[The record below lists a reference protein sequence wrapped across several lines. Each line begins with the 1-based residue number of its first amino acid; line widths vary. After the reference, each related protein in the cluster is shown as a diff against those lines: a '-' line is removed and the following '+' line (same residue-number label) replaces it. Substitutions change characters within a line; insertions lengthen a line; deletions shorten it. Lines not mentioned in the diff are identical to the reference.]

1 MDSQLSGICL
11 QGRDHMVRDPEGQNL
26 CRFNRLVAGA
36 QNSNRPCRRPV
47 SNQDSV
53 PQWNVKPA
61 LNAPDASSIPSQS
74 WACEIDFIPDES
86 IFKEIDI
93 QPFGGSDECSNRSS
107 SNLVSLRVLR
117 SHRLPEAC

>member
-1 MDSQLSGICL
+1 MDSQLSGIFL

-36 QNSNRPCRRPV
+36 QNSNPQCRRPV

-53 PQWNVKPA
+53 PQWNVK
-61 LNAPDASSIPSQS
+61 ASLSVKLTSFPMRVSL
-74 WACEIDFIPDES
+74 E
-86 IFKEIDI
+86 KGIDI

-107 SNLVSLRVLR
+107 SNLVSLRVLP
-117 SHRLPEAC
+117 SH

>member
-1 MDSQLSGICL
+1 MRLEIPQTSGAHRMDSQLSGIFL
-11 QGRDHMVRDPEGQNL
+11 QGKDHIVRDPEGQNL

-36 QNSNRPCRRPV
+36 QNSNTQWRRPV

-74 WACEIDFIPDES
+74 CGRA
-86 IFKEIDI
+86 KLT
-93 QPFGGSDECSNRSS
+93 SS
-107 SNLVSLRVLR
+107 PMRVSL
-117 SHRLPEAC
+117 EK